1 MRKLVRRL
9 VLVLSTGV
17 PVAVM
22 VGAATVAEA
31 VPCHTMACSSDRRL
45 KKNIRPI

>member
-9 VLVLSTGV
+9 ALAITTGV
-17 PVAVM
+17 PVAVF
-22 VGAATVAEA
+22 VVLATAAEA
-31 VPCHTMACSSDRRL
+31 DACRTMACSSDRRL